1 MGVSPKI
8 DGTEVRYWGD
18 KNFLFGQNL
27 FRVQPNCLTFLFFF
41 FPSLQTIMPKIFA
54 ILLVQAA
61 VFSPAVAKEGEREIF
76 NLRGKQEEEALRNV
90 R

>member
-1 MGVSPKI
+1 MLQYHEKVFSAKI
-8 DGTEVRYWGD
+8 CFDTYL
-18 KNFLFGQNL
+18 KIFHH
-27 FRVQPNCLTFLFFF
+27 QPNRLTFLFFF